1 MKMQALALAFL
12 AATAIGGVA
21 WVFLYPMLS
30 GQRKAESRRASVA
43 SPEPVARNVD
53 KNQRSRREQVEGS
66 LKELDARRQ
75 KDKKVSLSIRL
86 TQAGLDWSAQKF
98 VVISA
103 ILGLVTFAA
112 VFVPTLR
119 PDDTSGTAPV
129 MVDPASAGSA
139 VDLSLGKS
147 LVIDMRRDITSVRA
161 SDPTIANASV
171 RSKQQIYITAATEG
185 RTNVVV
191 TDAAGK
197 AIATYDVFVI
207 REGGFRGLLGAL
219 GLAFAA
225 GFGLP
230 RWTLGYLKKRREK
243 AFLKALP
250 DAVDVIV
257 RGIKAGLPL
266 FESIKVVAADAPEPL
281 KGEFLAI
288 IETQA
293 IGMPLGDA
301 CTRLFERMPVPE
313 ANFFGIVIAI
323 QQKSGGN
330 LSEALGNLSKV
341 LRDRKKMAEKIQA
354 MSMEA
359 KASAGII
366 GSLPPIVML
375 LVYLSTPDYISLLWT
390 HPTGQLMLV
399 ACVVWMSVGIF
410 VMKRMINFDF

>member
-1 MKMQALALAFL
+1 MQALALAFL
-12 AATAIGGVA
+12 ATTTVGGLA
-21 WVFLYPMLS
+21 WVFLYPALS
-30 GQRKAESRRASVA
+30 GERKAEHRRAAVA
-43 SPEPVARNVD
+43 KSEPAARQAD
-53 KNQRSRREQVEGS
+53 KTQRTRREQVEGS
-66 LKELDARRQ
+66 LKDLEARRQ
-75 KDKKVSLSIRL
+75 KERKIPLSSRL
-86 TQAGLDWSAQKF
+86 TQAGLTLTVKKF
-98 VVISA
+98 MMISGV
-103 ILGLVTFAA
+103 LAA
-112 VFVPTLR
+112 VSF
-119 PDDTSGTAPV
+119 
-129 MVDPASAGSA
+129 
-139 VDLSLGKS
+139 
-147 LVIDMRRDITSVRA
+147 
-161 SDPTIANASV
+161 
-171 RSKQQIYITAATEG
+171 
-185 RTNVVV
+185 
-191 TDAAGK
+191 
-197 AIATYDVFVI
+197 AIAMLA
-207 REGGFRGLLGAL
+207 GGGLLAAV

-230 RWTLGYLKKRREK
+230 RWGLSYLKTRREK

-301 CTRLFERMPVPE
+301 CARLFERMPVPE

-375 LVYLSTPDYISLLWT
+375 LVYLSTPEYISLLWT
-390 HPTGQLMLV
+390 HPTGQVMLV
-399 ACVVWMSVGIF
+399 GCVIWMSIGIF
-410 VMKRMINFDF
+410 VMKKMINFDF

>member
-1 MKMQALALAFL
+1 MKMQTLALAFL

-21 WVFLYPMLS
+21 WVFVYPVLS
-30 GQRKAESRRASVA
+30 GQNKAENRRASVA
-43 SPEPVARNVD
+43 KSEPAARQVD
-53 KNQRSRREQVEGS
+53 KSQRSRREQVENS
-66 LKELDARRQ
+66 LKDLETRRQ
-75 KDKKVSLSIRL
+75 KENRISLGTRI
-86 TQAGLDWSAQKF
+86 TQAGLNWSTQKF
-98 VVISA
+98 MVVSGVLA
-103 ILGLVTFAA
+103 ALCFAMA
-112 VFVPTLR
+112 MLF
-119 PDDTSGTAPV
+119 
-129 MVDPASAGSA
+129 
-139 VDLSLGKS
+139 
-147 LVIDMRRDITSVRA
+147 
-161 SDPTIANASV
+161 
-171 RSKQQIYITAATEG
+171 
-185 RTNVVV
+185 
-191 TDAAGK
+191 
-197 AIATYDVFVI
+197 
-207 REGGFRGLLGAL
+207 GGGLLAAIGM
-219 GLAFAA
+219 AFAA

-230 RWTLGYLKKRREK
+230 RWVLSFLKKRREQN
-243 AFLKALP
+243 FLKALP

-281 KGEFLAI
+281 RSEFLAI

-301 CTRLFERMPVPE
+301 CARLFERMPVPE

-375 LVYLSTPDYISLLWT
+375 LVYLSTPAYISLLWT
-390 HPTGQLMLV
+390 NPTGQLMLV
-399 ACVVWMSVGIF
+399 GCVIWMSLGIF

>member
-1 MKMQALALAFL
+1 MQALALAFL
-12 AATAIGGVA
+12 ATTTVGGLA
-21 WVFLYPMLS
+21 WVFLYPALS
-30 GQRKAESRRASVA
+30 GERKAEHRRAAVA
-43 SPEPVARNVD
+43 KSEPAARQAD
-53 KNQRSRREQVEGS
+53 KTQRSRREQVEGS
-66 LKELDARRQ
+66 LKDLEARRQ
-75 KDKKVSLSIRL
+75 KEKKIALSSRL
-86 TQAGLDWSAQKF
+86 TQAGLTLTVKKF
-98 VVISA
+98 MVISGV
-103 ILGLVTFAA
+103 LAA
-112 VFVPTLR
+112 VSF
-119 PDDTSGTAPV
+119 
-129 MVDPASAGSA
+129 
-139 VDLSLGKS
+139 
-147 LVIDMRRDITSVRA
+147 
-161 SDPTIANASV
+161 
-171 RSKQQIYITAATEG
+171 
-185 RTNVVV
+185 
-191 TDAAGK
+191 
-197 AIATYDVFVI
+197 AIAMLA
-207 REGGFRGLLGAL
+207 GGGLLAAV

-230 RWTLGYLKKRREK
+230 RWGLSYLKTRREK

-266 FESIKVVAADAPEPL
+266 FESIKVVASDAPEPL

-301 CTRLFERMPVPE
+301 CARLFERMPVPE

-375 LVYLSTPDYISLLWT
+375 LVYLSTPEYISLLWT

-399 ACVVWMSVGIF
+399 GCVVWMSIGIF

>member
-1 MKMQALALAFL
+1 MKIQALALAFL
-12 AATAIGGVA
+12 AATAIGGIA
-21 WVFLYPMLS
+21 WVFIYPMLS
-30 GQRKAESRRASVA
+30 GERKAESRRASVA
-43 SPEPVARNVD
+43 KSEPVAARTAD
-53 KNQRSRREQVEGS
+53 KSQRSRREQVESS
-66 LKELDARRQ
+66 LKELEARRL
-75 KDKKVSLSIRL
+75 KESKVSLSTRL
-86 TQAGLDWSAQKF
+86 MQAGLDWSTQKF
-98 VVISA
+98 MIVSGVLAAACFVAA
-103 ILGLVTFAA
+103 ILG
-112 VFVPTLR
+112 
-119 PDDTSGTAPV
+119 
-129 MVDPASAGSA
+129 
-139 VDLSLGKS
+139 
-147 LVIDMRRDITSVRA
+147 
-161 SDPTIANASV
+161 
-171 RSKQQIYITAATEG
+171 
-185 RTNVVV
+185 
-191 TDAAGK
+191 
-197 AIATYDVFVI
+197 
-207 REGGFRGLLGAL
+207 GGGGLLAAA
-219 GLAFAA
+219 GLAFAG

-230 RWTLGYLKKRREK
+230 RWGLSYLKKRREK
-243 AFLKALP
+243 NFLKALP

-281 KGEFLAI
+281 KSEFMAI

-301 CTRLFERMPVPE
+301 CARLFERMPVPE

-375 LVYLSTPDYISLLWT
+375 LVYLSTPGYISLLWT

-399 ACVVWMSVGIF
+399 GCVIWMSLGIF